1 MKHTLQAIYGKEN
14 YESENF
20 LYSDIKNNISNGK
33 YSYILVPEQ
42 YSLSSER
49 EFLSK
54 IGLSAQ
60 KSAEVLTFSRL
71 CNIVLSEAGPLR
83 GNYIDNAGKHILIKR
98 ALQLNAERL
107 RYFTKS
113 VNKQGFTGV
122 ILSVI
127 SEFKRYGVTP
137 EILLKASGECA
148 EENLAKKLYDFSVI
162 LESFNK
168 LTNEKYSNS
177 EDNLEIITPRIP
189 MCSFNNGVLYIC
201 FFKSFTP
208 LEYQAIEN
216 LMQVMDVKIL
226 LCADSLK
233 NPSEIFETAVY
244 TYKKL
249 CGIAENS
256 GIEIKEPAA
265 LNEDKEYRRDE
276 LNHLADIYFKI
287 TSHKPKENPSRLH
300 ILNPPGFYKEVQET
314 ALLINSLCKEYGYK
328 YSDFLIL
335 AGDLSAYTKFIP
347 KLFERYGI
355 SYFIDKKEPVLK
367 TPVYKLISYLLE
379 TAVYGFSYERVM
391 SVARLMLL
399 PVSMR
404 DADMLDNYLLAVNVN
419 YKMWNTDKDWTYNPN
434 EQIFDMDCIN
444 NTKNRIL
451 KPVNDFISALSGRKT
466 VNDICVSIG
475 NWLNENKIADKLKT
489 KARVLENKGKL
500 SLASKY
506 KGAWNS
512 LISQLSQINDILGDT
527 FITYEKFREIFI
539 SSASQISIGAIPQTL
554 DEVMISEISHFR
566 NTTAEAVIV
575 LGVNDGVF
583 PRNFPIYGI
592 LSDIEREEL
601 KNLNIELAPT
611 AISKQLEERY
621 HIFNVLRTARS
632 QLYLSVP
639 KCDTEG
645 KSCTPSPVIKRLK
658 KLYKGLEYEVFDENS
673 PIYMQDK
680 TAAFD
685 ILLRKADNQSAL
697 NSKWELIKKEFIKTE
712 EYKNRLSH
720 MGDIIEFSKTPE
732 QLSKQAVTKLYGKQL
747 SLSISRLEQFNQCA
761 FAYFMK
767 YGLYLSP
774 RLKADFR
781 SNDMGSAL
789 HLILSEYF
797 KRKAR
802 EDADYGSIKY
812 DEVQNE
818 IYEISENVT
827 KSYNSVLYDVSAY
840 YRYLTLK
847 IRGIASAAAWEI
859 VKFYKN
865 SSFRPY
871 GFEISIGGKNPDIS
885 AKTIKVKNGTAK
897 FSGFIDRA
905 DYCRL
910 ENKSYMSI
918 LDYKSSEKKLNPEH
932 IENGIQLQPLAYM
945 NAICE
950 SVKDAEPAAMLYM
963 HLNDPI
969 LSFDKRPT
977 ADVLDRERQKSIKL
991 TGWAL
996 NTENILSRLDKSI
1009 STDNEILS
1017 KSNVS
1022 RVLDSEFKDAL
1033 NAANEKIRQS
1043 TEEIF
1048 EGRIDI
1054 KPYISSDFNSCEYC
1068 DYSPICTVKNG
1079 QSEN

>member
-1 MKHTLQAIYGKEN
+1 MKHTFQAVYGKEN
-14 YESENF
+14 YESESF
-20 LYSDIKNNISNGK
+20 LYTDIKNNILNGK

-42 YSLSSER
+42 YSLSAER
-49 EFLSK
+49 EFLNR

-83 GNYIDNAGKHILIKR
+83 GNYIDNAGKNILIKR
-98 ALQLNAERL
+98 VLQLNAEKL

-113 VNKQGFTGV
+113 INKQGFTGI
-122 ILSVI
+122 ILNII
-127 SEFKRYGVTP
+127 SEFKRYSVTP
-137 EILLKASGECA
+137 EILLKASTECS
-148 EENLAKKLYDFSVI
+148 EENLSKKLYDFSVI
-162 LESFNK
+162 LDGFNK
-168 LTNEKYSNS
+168 LANEKYSNS

-189 MCSFNNGVLYIC
+189 MCSFNNGTLYIC
-201 FFKSFTP
+201 YFKSFTP

-226 LCADSLK
+226 LCSDSLTK
-233 NPSEIFETAVY
+233 PSEIFETSVY

-256 GIEIKEPAA
+256 GVEIAKPIS
-265 LNEDKEYRRDE
+265 LKSDKDYRKDE
-276 LNHLADIYFKI
+276 LNHLADVYFKMLR
-287 TSHKPKENPSRLH
+287 HKPEENPKRLH
-300 ILNPPGFYKEVQET
+300 ILNPASFYKEVQEA

-347 KLFERYGI
+347 ELFDKYGLN
-355 SYFIDKKEPVLK
+355 YFIDKKEPVLR

-379 TAVYGFSYERVM
+379 TAVYGFSYERIM
-391 SVARLMLL
+391 SIARLMLL

-404 DADMLDNYLLAVNVN
+404 ETDMLDNYLLAVNIN
-419 YKMWNTDKDWTYNPN
+419 YRMWNTDAEWTFNPN
-434 EQIFDMDCIN
+434 EKLFDMECIN
-444 NTKNRIL
+444 STKNRLL

-466 VNDICVSIG
+466 VNDICILIA

-500 SLASKY
+500 SLAAKY
-506 KGAWNS
+506 KSAWNS
-512 LISQLSQINDILGDT
+512 LIAQLSQMNDILGDT
-527 FITYEKFREIFI
+527 FITFEKFHEIFI
-539 SSASQISIGAIPQTL
+539 SSAAQISIGAIPQTL
-554 DEVMISEISHFR
+554 DEIMISEISHFR
-566 NTTAEAVIV
+566 NTTAEVVIV
-575 LGVNDGVF
+575 LGVTDGVF
-583 PRNFPIYGI
+583 PKNFPVYGI

-601 KNLNIELAPT
+601 KSLNIELAPT

-621 HIFNVLRTARS
+621 HTFNVLRTAKS

-645 KSCTPSPVIKRLK
+645 NSCTPSPIVKRLK

-673 PIYMQDK
+673 PLYMQDK

-685 ILLRKADNQSAL
+685 ILLSKADNENSL
-697 NSKWELIKKEFIKTE
+697 NSKWKCIKDEFLKRE
-712 EYKNRLSH
+712 EYKDRLKQMES
-720 MGDIIEFSKTPE
+720 MMEFSRTPE
-732 QLSKQAVTKLYGKQL
+732 KLSKTAVTQLYGKQL

-781 SNDMGSAL
+781 SNDMGTAL

-797 KRKAR
+797 KGKSGN
-802 EDADYGSIKY
+802 DVDYGSIKY

-818 IYEISENVT
+818 IYEISDKVT
-827 KSYNSVLYDVSAY
+827 KSHNSMLYENSAY
-840 YRYLTLK
+840 YRYLALK

-885 AKTIKVKNGTAK
+885 AKTIRVENGTAK

-905 DYCRL
+905 DCYVSD
-910 ENKSYMSI
+910 NKNYISI
-918 LDYKSSEKKLNPEH
+918 LDYKSSEKKLKPEH
-932 IENGIQLQPLAYM
+932 IESGIQLQPLAYM
-945 NAICE
+945 NALCE
-950 SVKDAEPAAMLYM
+950 SIKDAEPAAMLYM

-969 LSFDKRPT
+969 LRLDKRPSEE
-977 ADVLDRERQKSIKL
+977 VLERERQKNIKL
-991 TGWAL
+991 TGWAS
-996 NTENILSRLDKSI
+996 NNEGILSKLDNSI

-1033 NAANEKIRQS
+1033 NMANEKIRQS
-1043 TEEIF
+1043 TSEIF
-1048 EGRIDI
+1048 DGRIDI
-1054 KPYISSDFNSCEYC
+1054 NPYISSDFSSCEYC
-1068 DYSPICTVKNG
+1068 DYSPICTVKNE
-1079 QSEN
+1079 QADN